1 MAFVMISRSW
11 SRVFLARAI
20 PHGQKILVLIC
31 VGGFGISLLINYPGF
46 MVSDSYVQLFQARH
60 GVYSDWYPPFMAFL
74 WHFTDRIIV
83 GPFGML
89 VLITGL
95 IWLGTFLVT
104 LYWFNKERFTFLSLF
119 PALIVFYPPLFGI
132 SGAIWHD
139 TLMWAFLMLALG
151 TVGSLEPVSRTRRSW
166 AYLKLGIIASLL
178 LMAMLTRHN
187 AGFAAVPIMILS
199 IVRFAGKDY
208 RYLHRIATSTV
219 VGLLVC
225 VLLQF
230 CALLTTEYLATY
242 NKNIWASL
250 ATFDVAGIIYRM
262 PDQQQQETS
271 YARVPTRLQGSLDQ
285 LLKSYD
291 PVSGDSLFWN
301 AQETLAFLAGTVPEK
316 RPAFGCTFE
325 HDTDS
330 KPMDKDPSAP
340 PNNLV
345 AKNGVQVDFLEDF
358 MGLRCFNLTAQE
370 KASLIQL
377 WSTLVIHHP
386 LAYLFHRMSVFRR
399 VIGRH
404 HWDYVYMEDHN
415 WPAAWPAD
423 WAPKIYGHPMPT
435 LNWFQTKVK
444 SLLVRFSAHVWPI
457 YMPLSYLV
465 LTITTIG
472 ACLFSY
478 AEERLQ
484 IALIAAS
491 GLTLEM
497 GLFLLAPASD
507 YRYSHYMVYTS
518 VIALLLLMRTH
529 LMERRART

>member
-1 MAFVMISRSW
+1 
-11 SRVFLARAI
+11 VFLTRAI
-20 PHGQKILVLIC
+20 PHGQTILVLIC
-31 VGGFGISLLINYPGF
+31 VGGFGVSLLINYPGF
-46 MVSDSYVQLFQARH
+46 MSSDSYVQLFEARH
-60 GVYSDWYPPFMAFL
+60 GVYSDWFPPFMAFL
-74 WHFTDRIIV
+74 WHFTDRIIA

-89 VLITGL
+89 VLITAL

-104 LYWFNKERFTFLSLF
+104 SYWFNKEGFTLLSLF

-139 TLMWAFLMLALG
+139 NLMWALLMLALG

-199 IVRFAGKDY
+199 IVRFAGIDY
-208 RYLHRIATSTV
+208 RYLQRIAASSV

-230 CALLTTEYLATY
+230 CAMLTTGYLATH
-242 NKNIWASL
+242 KSNIWVSL

-291 PVSGDSLFWN
+291 PGNLGSLFWN
-301 AQETLAFLAGTVPEK
+301 DRETLAYLAGTVPEK
-316 RPAFGCTFE
+316 RRAFGCTWQ

-330 KPMDKDPSAP
+330 KRMDKDFSAP

-345 AKNGVQVDFLEDF
+345 AKNGVQVDLEDF
-358 MGLRCFNLTAQE
+358 MGLWCFKLTAQE

-386 LAYLFHRMSVFRR
+386 LAYLFHRMSVSRR

-404 HWDYVYMEDHN
+404 HWDYVFMENQLPAD
-415 WPAAWPAD
+415 WPTD

-435 LNWFQTKVK
+435 PNWFQTKVK
-444 SLLVRFSAHVWPI
+444 SLLVRFSAHLWPI
-457 YMPLSYLV
+457 YTPLSYVV
-465 LTITTIG
+465 LTIATIG
-472 ACLFSY
+472 ACLLSY
-478 AEERLQ
+478 TEERLQ

-518 VIALLLLMRTH
+518 VIALLLL
-529 LMERRART
+529 ARTYLMGSSGAFQSDVSASSPTSA

>member
-1 MAFVMISRSW
+1 
-11 SRVFLARAI
+11 
-20 PHGQKILVLIC
+20 VLIC
-31 VGGFGISLLINYPGF
+31 VGGFGVSLIINYPGF
-46 MVSDSYVQLFQARH
+46 VSTDSYVQLFEARH

-74 WHFTDRIIV
+74 WHFTERIIA

-89 VLITGL
+89 VLITAL

-104 LYWFNKERFTFLSLF
+104 SYWFNKERFTVVSLF

-139 TLMWAFLMLALG
+139 NLMWAFLMLALG
-151 TVGSLEPVSRTRRSW
+151 AVGSLEPVSQTRRSW

-187 AGFAAVPIMILS
+187 AGFAAVPIMILA

-208 RYLHRIATSTV
+208 RYLHRIAASSV

-230 CALLTTEYLATY
+230 CAMLTTEYLATH
-242 NKNIWASL
+242 KTNIWVSL
-250 ATFDVAGIIYRM
+250 ATFDVAGIISRM

-271 YARVPTRLQGSLDQ
+271 YARIPTRLQGSLDQ
-285 LLKSYD
+285 LLTSYN
-291 PVSGDSLFWN
+291 PGDLSSLFWN
-301 AQETLAFLAGTVPEK
+301 TPETLAYLAGAVPEK
-316 RPAFGCTFE
+316 RRAFGCTWQ
-325 HDTDS
+325 HDADS
-330 KPMDKDPSAP
+330 KRMDKDPSASP
-340 PNNLV
+340 KNLV
-345 AKNGVQVDFLEDF
+345 AKNGVQVDVEDF
-358 MGLRCFNLTAQE
+358 MGLWCFKLTAQE

-404 HWDYVYMEDHN
+404 HWDYVYMEN
-415 WPAAWPAD
+415 QWPADWPAD
-423 WAPKIYGHPMPT
+423 WAPKLYGRLPT

-444 SLLVRFSAHVWPI
+444 SLLVRFSSHVWPI
-457 YMPLSYLV
+457 YMPLSYV
-465 LTITTIG
+465 ALTIATIG
-472 ACLFSY
+472 ACLLSY
-478 AEERLQ
+478 TEERLQ
-484 IALIAAS
+484 IVLIAAS

-529 LMERRART
+529 LMGGAFQLDVSASSPIAA